1 MTNLGRSLVQL
12 RGSLLVHFYALG
24 LARYYDLSPAT
35 GSRSVASRR
44 ERAGSARPK
53 QQRIAAKAAYGPP
66 DLLSIIA
73 SDTTALAVATQ
84 AESVMHNNKIAITRF
99 LPLTLA
105 TAVALATA
113 QQAAAEIVLY
123 DKDDTTFSTDGYIN
137 AFYVNSDVDRDGEQF
152 DRRQSRVKMGFL
164 PNWIGFNFGKQIDGL
179 KLTGRSSFW
188 VTINDSETNGTD
200 TAIDVRQFYGT
211 VSSPEWGEVLVGKD
225 FGLFSR
231 SNIFLDE
238 LLAGYGNVSDTL
250 GLVDGNGVSF
260 GNIGTGY
267 PYPFPTSQITYRNN
281 NLAEGL
287 RVAVGIMDPVD
298 TNDDSPTGKA
308 YQENPRFESEV
319 SYQFDLGGSTI
330 YTWVNGAYQTSENTD
345 DTVDKVTSKGLGYGV
360 QAKFGGLSLTGSG
373 FQAKGINP
381 FFTNNLG
388 EPTLRDIDSDGYLL
402 QGSYTWGKNRVALSY
417 GKTEDDGNGLGVAA
431 DYETRGIA
439 YFRTINDN
447 LKLVAEYNQ
456 YQIDAAA
463 GSGLNEDTDTFAVGA
478 VLSW

>member
-1 MTNLGRSLVQL
+1 MNKNKR
-12 RGSLLVHFYALG
+12 
-24 LARYYDLSPAT
+24 
-35 GSRSVASRR
+35 
-44 ERAGSARPK
+44 
-53 QQRIAAKAAYGPP
+53 
-66 DLLSIIA
+66 
-73 SDTTALAVATQ
+73 TQ
-84 AESVMHNNKIAITRF
+84 ARF
-99 LPLTLA
+99 LPLSLA
-105 TAVALATA
+105 AAVALGVA
-113 QQAAAEIVLY
+113 QQADAEIMLY
-123 DKDDTTFSTDGYIN
+123 DKDQTTFSTDGYIN
-137 AFYVNSDVDRDGEQF
+137 AFYVNSDVDREGEQF

-164 PNWIGFNFGKQIDGL
+164 PNWIGFNFGKQMDDL
-179 KLTGRSSFW
+179 KLGGRSSFW

-211 VSSPEWGEVLVGKD
+211 VANPEWGEVLVGKD

-250 GLVDGNGVSF
+250 GLVDGTGVSF

-287 RVAVGIMDPVD
+287 RLAVGIMDPVD
-298 TNDDSPTGKA
+298 TNDDSAVGKA
-308 YQENPRFESEV
+308 YQEQPRYESEV
-319 SYQFDLGGSTI
+319 SYQFDVGGSTI
-330 YTWVNGAYQTSENTD
+330 YTWLNGAYQTSENTD
-345 DTVDKVTSKGLGYGV
+345 DNVDDVTSKGLGYGV
-360 QAKFGGLSLTGSG
+360 QAKMGGLSLTASG
-373 FQAKGINP
+373 FQAQGINP

-402 QGSYTWGKNRVALSY
+402 QGSYSFGKNRFALSY
-417 GKTEDDGNGLGVAA
+417 GKTEDDGNGLGTAA

-439 YFRTINDN
+439 YFRTVNDN

-456 YQIDAAA
+456 YEIDAAE
-463 GSGLNEDTDTFAVGA
+463 GSGLGEDTDTFAVGA